1 MLQSWLWL
9 TFVLSV
15 ELCLNL
21 SDDLI
26 VKFLSPRKGET
37 LEMTLKCLLP
47 CLIPVV
53 EHQLSQLL
61 TSERKVVME
70 PSHDTSKASCVYC
83 GQIDT

>member
-26 VKFLSPRKGET
+26 VKFLSPRQGET
-37 LEMTLKCLLP
+37 LEMTLKC
-47 CLIPVV
+47 
-53 EHQLSQLL
+53 S
-61 TSERKVVME
+61 
-70 PSHDTSKASCVYC
+70 
-83 GQIDT
+83 